1 MNNWVKDF
9 DQAIERMMTPT
20 PVLQMVD
27 YSSLVVGDIDT
38 RDYPDFSD
46 AFFESGYYL
55 DGTELPDDVLE
66 LLTSDGELLYEH
78 VLRAIY

>member
-9 DQAIERMMTPT
+9 DQAIERMLAPT

-27 YSSLVVGDIDT
+27 YSSLVVDGIHTWDA
-38 RDYPDFSD
+38 PDFCD
-46 AFFESGYYL
+46 AYFESGYYL

-66 LLTSDGELLYEH
+66 LLTSDAELLYEH
-78 VLRAIY
+78 VLRTIY